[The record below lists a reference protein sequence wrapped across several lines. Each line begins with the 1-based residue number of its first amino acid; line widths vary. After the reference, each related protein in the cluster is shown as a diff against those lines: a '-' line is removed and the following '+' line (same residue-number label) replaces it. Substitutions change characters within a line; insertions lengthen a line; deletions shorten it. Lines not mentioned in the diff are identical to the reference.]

1 MRLSRIY
8 TRGGDRG
15 RTSLVGGVRVPKDHA
30 RLESYGTVD
39 ELNAVLG
46 LVRAEL
52 APLLAETPDA
62 GWARLDEALL
72 RVQHELFDV
81 GSDLATPADKRWE
94 GMTRPGEAE
103 VARLEAEIDA
113 FNAELEPLREFVLP
127 GGSRLNATLH
137 LARTVCRRAERRTVA
152 LAREIP
158 DVGEEPVRYL
168 NRLSDWLFVAARWAS
183 RRQEVPEVLWDR
195 RRRQR

>member
-15 RTSLVGGVRVPKDHA
+15 RTGLVGGERVPKDHA

-39 ELNAVLG
+39 ELNAVVG

-52 APLLAETPDA
+52 RPLLEADE
-62 GWARLDEALL
+62 GWARLDRALL
-72 RVQHELFDV
+72 RIQHELFDV
-81 GSDLATPADKRWE
+81 GSDLATPADRRWE
-94 GMTRPGEAE
+94 GMRRPGDAE

-113 FNAELEPLREFVLP
+113 FNADLEPLREFVLP

-137 LARTVCRRAERRTVA
+137 LARTVCRRAERRTVTL
-152 LAREIP
+152 LAGEP
-158 DVGEEPVRYL
+158 EVGEAPVRYL
-168 NRLSDWLFVAARWAS
+168 NRLSDWFFVAARWAS
-183 RRQEVPEVLWDR
+183 HRAGAPEVTWDR
-195 RRRQR
+195 RHRER